1 MNTQLLERID
11 MIQEASID
19 AELNVLCQMA
29 DSYMKAITIL
39 ENYDGDD
46 TSAFAIFQEADNF
59 EKGLDKQANSI
70 LAQAKGKP
78 DESLIKRILLFIP
91 RLIKAIISK
100 ITSSDRIFK
109 KRINN
114 LEKEI
119 KNKMNN
125 KSSGSKGDTTELK
138 RAPASPKEISMKGG
152 YVEPDWYKGGASH
165 NPPDMEIKLIFGATE
180 FSEYGLHAGKVW
192 KELDLWYKGG
202 NHHLDI
208 DSIEAYLDSDV
219 RNATINTYSPDQL
232 EGAFD
237 KFADYWTEYE
247 KEFEKKTKNISSLIS
262 KMRENKKTMKFDS
275 WDQSLELLSQYT
287 KYWGRM
293 TDMKR
298 WAKKIEK
305 ISSMMTDLPQKFI
318 ENARKTADRLNKHG
332 KDGGEIVKDAEAF
345 DFTTYEPYQTAL
357 KTTLNLCSLCKEI
370 ISQLEMAYK
379 EDLDTIEKFVKGGYQ
394 SSWQRKKNLLLMN
407 SLIPCPM
414 K

>member
-1 MNTQLLERID
+1 MNVRLLDRID

-19 AELNVLCQMA
+19 AELNVLGQMA

-78 DESLIKRILLFIP
+78 NENLIKRIILFIP

-138 RAPASPKEISMKGG
+138 GTITHQKGIPMKG
-152 YVEPDWYKGGASH
+152 YVEPDWYKGGAPH
-165 NPPDMEIKLIFGATE
+165 NPPDMEIKLIFGATK
-180 FSEYGLHAGKVW
+180 FTKLGKGIRVIDYDVW
-192 KELDLWYKGG
+192 EELDL
-202 NHHLDI
+202 NFESMHAFTELEHILFALDYEVDKI
-208 DSIEAYLDSDV
+208 SDYPPSNKSEKMMSDADTYLILFNNRWS
-219 RNATINTYSPDQL
+219 
-232 EGAFD
+232 
-237 KFADYWTEYE
+237 EYHDTL
-247 KEFEKKTKNISSLIS
+247 EKKTKNLSTIIS
-262 KMRENKKTMKFDS
+262 KMRENKKTVRFES
-275 WDQSLELLSQYT
+275 WDQMLDGLKDYT
-287 KYWGRM
+287 RNWGEV
-293 TDMKR
+293 TNV
-298 WAKKIEK
+298 KKWLKDVEK
-305 ISSMMTDLPQKFI
+305 IY
-318 ENARKTADRLNKHG
+318 NKLAEYPERSLKS
-332 KDGGEIVKDAEAF
+332 KDGEKVIGF

-357 KTTLNLCSLCKEI
+357 KTTLSICNLSTSI
-370 ISQLEMAYK
+370 VSQLEAAYK

-394 SSWQRKKNLLLMN
+394 
-407 SLIPCPM
+407 
-414 K
+414 